1 MVPKNSKFIMIG
13 TVRGD
18 DDQMIVDNIKKK
30 SQRIRYLRYN

>member
-30 SQRIRYLRYN
+30 ARELGI